1 MTKKLGLQAFLR
13 REVIK
18 AKLQVPEEN
27 EIPSLSKKN
36 SMPISQHGTYEEPE
50 KNTFRDIFGDGEEDY
65 ESPMER
71 LKSSKMPLPFKNELK
86 PKTEVR
92 LRIEELRKQLIAVI
106 DTSFK
111 GLSERAIIARERDHL
126 LRSIERLEA
135 QERREKDNARRGMHC
150 LAWYSEFMI
159 LMNLI
164 ATGNVPEPVSEFKKR
179 QQQKEI
185 ELVKKALAGEEVR
198 PASHP
203 HSSSW
208 SSTFTNQIP
217 PQKIKSSTK
226 RSTRELDD
234 DPDGETRK
242 MLGLPLKRRKLE
254 KTGKWTDDL
263 LHAIPQLRCKDYGV
277 EELKGILLCGATEDQ
292 KEWLWKWFSKLDAK
306 VTTNGRVRGHGKKRS
321 L

>member
-18 AKLQVPEEN
+18 AKLQVSAEN
-27 EIPSLSKKN
+27 EIPSPSKKT
-36 SMPISQHGTYEEPE
+36 SMSISRPITYQEPE
-50 KNTFRDIFGDGEEDY
+50 RNTFREIFGDSEEDY
-65 ESPMER
+65 ENPMER
-71 LKSSKMPLPFKNELK
+71 FRSSKTPLAVKNGVK

-106 DTSFK
+106 YTSFK
-111 GLSERAIIARERDHL
+111 EPSERAIIARERDRL

-135 QERREKDNARRGMHC
+135 QERREKDNARR
-150 LAWYSEFMI
+150 
-159 LMNLI
+159 
-164 ATGNVPEPVSEFKKR
+164 ATGSVPEPISEFEKR

-185 ELVKKALAGEEVR
+185 ELVRKALAGEE
-198 PASHP
+198 
-203 HSSSW
+203 
-208 SSTFTNQIP
+208 
-217 PQKIKSSTK
+217 KIKSSIK
-226 RSTRELDD
+226 RPIRPLDD

-263 LHAIPQLRCKDYGV
+263 RHAIPKLRYKDYGV

-292 KEWLWKWFSKLDAK
+292 KEWLWKWFSRLDAK
-306 VTTNGRVRGHGKKRS
+306 VTTGGGLRGYGKKTN

>member
-135 QERREKDNARRGMHC
+135 QERREKDNARR
-150 LAWYSEFMI
+150 
-159 LMNLI
+159 

-185 ELVKKALAGEEVR
+185 ELVKKALAGEE
-198 PASHP
+198 
-203 HSSSW
+203 
-208 SSTFTNQIP
+208 
-217 PQKIKSSTK
+217 KIKSSTK